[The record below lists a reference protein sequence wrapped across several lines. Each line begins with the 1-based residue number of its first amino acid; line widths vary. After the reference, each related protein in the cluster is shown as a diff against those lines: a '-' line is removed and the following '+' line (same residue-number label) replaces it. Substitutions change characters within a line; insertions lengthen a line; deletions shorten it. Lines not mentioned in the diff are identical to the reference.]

1 MLSQTDT
8 AALPGHSSRGPS
20 ALSLVFSSGP
30 PSPALTGLPQVHDD
44 ARLLAR
50 GTLSKTYLQAAG
62 GRPGPHSGL
71 DLQPGEAALP
81 RPSGPAGRVLSEF
94 LLPLPGGECGSSVLL
109 SPPTGVPGPI
119 NAPGPVLPQL
129 PRHPQLYL
137 LLWGGFR
144 LLSRALARGAL
155 SAPTPGPAGQWRT
168 QTALTSTP
176 HPSPDSI
183 LSYGPSPAPAG
194 LTASFLPFLLAGAS
208 CRPRAPLPSSSQPA
222 ADTDEQG
229 GGDLLMAT
237 WFRPKCW
244 TGTPPSRLAL
254 PGGSGSGGTGS
265 TRGRADR
272 AFLCWFC
279 LLRAACVPVAGARSS
294 GYSRS
299 EGGWSALGPPWKA
312 TSAPD
317 GWCQWLINSDTNLLC

>member
-1 MLSQTDT
+1 MSCKREKTPGVQAWALGEGWAGQVEGRRGAWPDAT
-8 AALPGHSSRGPS
+8 ALPGHSNHGPS
-20 ALSLVFSSGP
+20 ALSLVISSGP

-62 GRPGPHSGL
+62 GRPGPHRGL

-81 RPSGPAGRVLSEF
+81 RPSGPAGRVLSES
-94 LLPLPGGECGSSVLL
+94 LLPLLQGGECGSSVLL

-176 HPSPDSI
+176 HPSPDSV
-183 LSYGPSPAPAG
+183 LSYGPGPTPAA

-208 CRPRAPLPSSSQPA
+208 CLPEAVAPELPSP
-222 ADTDEQG
+222 
-229 GGDLLMAT
+229 
-237 WFRPKCW
+237 PPPP
-244 TGTPPSRLAL
+244 PPSL
-254 PGGSGSGGTGS
+254 PLRQRSREAGT
-265 TRGRADR
+265 
-272 AFLCWFC
+272 C
-279 LLRAACVPVAGARSS
+279 
-294 GYSRS
+294 
-299 EGGWSALGPPWKA
+299 
-312 TSAPD
+312 
-317 GWCQWLINSDTNLLC
+317 